1 MKRFFLL
8 AAGLLLYPVVQGQ
21 VASTECIVEAKGV
34 YSWIDHQA
42 LLSKNE
48 ATRLLY
54 DHRYIMRAD
63 PKGEKA
69 GGEETRIYG
78 NSFLHHDAGDFEE
91 CSDAT
96 EAFNYRKHQF
106 MVYRTKSTL
115 EKTSLIPGVDKGIF
129 DHCLVRSCKF
139 IPAPGRDSTSFKQA
153 FLTVDEAG
161 QKKYKVKDLEMVWEP
176 TQNEIISVTVTF
188 TEKSRTVWAM
198 YTFKEIGPG
207 ELPASSAAGVF
218 LQGDGLADRY
228 KGAELK
234 DYR

>member
-1 MKRFFLL
+1 MKKLFLL
-8 AAGLLLYPVVQGQ
+8 VAGLLTFPALQGQ
-21 VASTECIVEAKGV
+21 VASTECIVEAKAV
-34 YSWIDHQA
+34 YAHIDHKA
-42 LLSKNE
+42 LLSQSE
-48 ATRLLY
+48 ATLMRY
-54 DHRYIMRAD
+54 DHQYIMKSD
-63 PKGEKA
+63 SKGEKT

-78 NSFLHHDAGDFEE
+78 NSFMHLNCGDYEE
-91 CSDAT
+91 CTDGT
-96 EAFNYRKHQF
+96 EAFNFRKHQF
-106 MVYRTKSTL
+106 VIYRTKSTL
-115 EKTSLIPGVDKGIF
+115 DKASLIPGVDKGIF
-129 DHCLVRSCKF
+129 DHCMVRSCKF

-161 QKKYKVKDLEMVWEP
+161 QKKYKVQDLEMVWEP
-176 TQNEIISVTVTF
+176 TQGEMISVTVTF
-188 TEKSRTVWAM
+188 TAKSRTVWAM